1 MITSAERHPTQFLPV
16 PGETPT
22 WYRCPECGA
31 RLWMSEH
38 LYVGGQGYSR
48 RMLCSTCDH
57 FERVQPGGTKYDV
70 GAVLKMGNALDR
82 EQQWSCLEMLDE
94 GFELDIAIQAI
105 VETEYYREQS
115 QECASLARGGM

>member
-1 MITSAERHPTQFLPV
+1 MITEEERHPTQFLPV

-48 RMLCSTCDH
+48 RMMCSTCDY
-57 FERVQPGGTKYDV
+57 FERIQPGGTKYNA
-70 GAVLKMGNALDR
+70 GGVLKMGNALDR
-82 EQQWSCLEMLDE
+82 EQQWKALEMLDDGWELE
-94 GFELDIAIQAI
+94 GAINALI
-105 VETEYYREQS
+105 EMEAFKSNAKES
-115 QECASLARGGM
+115 ANMARGE